1 LDAHAAGSPAAERLI
16 LIDPATGKPLSRLQT
31 WLAIMVML
39 SGTTFV
45 ALVVTAVAPI
55 MHLLAQHFGGGAEGK
70 TVAYG
75 LATVPSIGIMIGAPI
90 TGWMIERFGSRNFL
104 LVILLVFGFSG
115 SAGLYLDNLPVLIAT
130 RFILGVAAAG
140 IVTATLIMIAEYFD
154 PDTRARVL
162 GYQASVG
169 AISALLIILS
179 AGPLAEWA
187 GLRAP
192 FALYLLAFPVFIAA
206 AVAIPKRPA
215 VELRR
220 AAMAQASAWSALAAV
235 WIPIAVITAL
245 FLGSFMPTLQVSFLL
260 AVNGVLKP
268 SNQSLVL
275 AASALMVGAGSAM
288 YGPLRH
294 RFSDRTMLT
303 ICAALIGAGIVV
315 MGLSHEAIQVAVG
328 CGISGIGTGLL
339 NPQANNM
346 LISRA
351 APNARGRSAG
361 LGYTARYTGDFIN
374 PVIVGPLAV
383 AIGLHGAF
391 VVVGGVFMAAAAIHL
406 LFHRLTPASA

>member
-1 LDAHAAGSPAAERLI
+1 M
-16 LIDPATGKPLSRLQT
+16 PLSRLQT
-31 WLAIMVML
+31 LLALVVML

-55 MHLLAQHFGGGAEGK
+55 MHLLAEHFGGGGQGK

-75 LATVPSIGIMIGAPI
+75 LATVPSIGIMVGAPV
-90 TGWMIERFGSRNFL
+90 TGWVIERVGSRNFL
-104 LVILLVFGFSG
+104 LAILLVFGFSG
-115 SAGLYLDNLPVLIAT
+115 SAGLYLENLPILIAT
-130 RFILGVAAAG
+130 RFILGVSAAG
-140 IVTATLIMIAEYFD
+140 IVTATLIMISEYFD
-154 PDTRARVL
+154 PDMRARVL

-179 AGPLAEWA
+179 AGPIAELA

-192 FALYLLAFPVFIAA
+192 FALYLLAFPVFLAA
-206 AVAIPKRPA
+206 AIAIPKRPA
-215 VELRR
+215 VALRH
-220 AAMAQASAWSALAAV
+220 ATLGQANFFSALAAV

-260 AVNGVLKP
+260 AANGVLKP

-275 AASALMVGAGSAM
+275 AASALMVGAGSAAF
-288 YGPLRH
+288 GPLRH
-294 RFSDRTMLT
+294 RFGDRTMLT
-303 ICAALIGAGIVV
+303 LCASLIGAGIVV

-339 NPQANNM
+339 NPQTNNM

-351 APNARGRSAG
+351 APDARGRSAG

-391 VVVGGVFMAAAAIHL
+391 VVVGGAFVVAAAL
-406 LFHRLTPASA
+406 NLFVNRSAPASA